1 MSSSQHLAIFYVPV
15 FEEKLKIRIFYKKLP
30 KIFNIVVLFSN
41 IVHFCAVSTHKSQVY
56 KLYFNVYLLSSLKGV
71 LVFYFYSLI
80 LKVGDQII
88 CVLVNGNFTF
98 ALSLL
103 FFR

>member
-15 FEEKLKIRIFYKKLP
+15 FEEKLKIRIFFYKKLP

-56 KLYFNVYLLSSLKGV
+56 KLYFNVYVLSSKLLKG
-71 LVFYFYSLI
+71 SACI
-80 LKVGDQII
+80 L
-88 CVLVNGNFTF
+88 F
-98 ALSLL
+98 L
-103 FFR
+103 FSDSQGW